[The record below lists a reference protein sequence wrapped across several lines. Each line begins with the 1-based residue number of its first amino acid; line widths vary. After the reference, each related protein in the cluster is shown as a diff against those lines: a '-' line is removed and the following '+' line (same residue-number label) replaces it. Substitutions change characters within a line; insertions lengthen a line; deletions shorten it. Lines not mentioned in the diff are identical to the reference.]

1 MNQNKMTNFYVERDK
16 QYYLISP
23 ELFDTDEI
31 MEIEQIIKE
40 GKKRIEAQQ
49 DKESTA
55 ITIAIIF
62 VLNNKTVITRN
73 NIVESLR

>member
-1 MNQNKMTNFYVERDK
+1 MTNFYVERDK

-23 ELFDTDEI
+23 ELFDTNEI
-31 MEIEQIIKE
+31 MEIENIIQKGE
-40 GKKRIEAQQ
+40 KRIEVQQ
-49 DKESTA
+49 GKENTA

-62 VLNNKTVITRN
+62 VWNNKTVTTRN